1 LISALGGSLGLF
13 TGIAIIM
20 LFEVLELLWDISV
33 NIWTYKCPP
42 KNQETKVMP
51 FE

>member
-1 LISALGGSLGLF
+1 LGGSLGLF

-20 LFEVLELLWDISV
+20 LFELLELAWDLV
-33 NIWTYKCPP
+33 FNIWSYLNPP
-42 KNQETKVMP
+42 LDKSRTKVTA